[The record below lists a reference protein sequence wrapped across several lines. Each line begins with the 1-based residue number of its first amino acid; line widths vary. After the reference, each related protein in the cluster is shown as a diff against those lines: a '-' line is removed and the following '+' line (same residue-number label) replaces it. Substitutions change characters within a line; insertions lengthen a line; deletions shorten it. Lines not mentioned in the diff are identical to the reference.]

1 MNQTEKL
8 MARREAILQ
17 ELSGIEQMR
26 RGSVMEQYVETVRAD
41 GGKGRRGP
49 YFLYTFKEKKK
60 TISRR
65 ITRRDLVPAYRNQIE
80 AFRRFTE
87 LVSELTAIGEKL
99 GDLSIAQ
106 KHDVKKTKNSR
117 LRSKSR

>member
-8 MARREAILQ
+8 MARREAILR
-17 ELSGIEQMR
+17 EVSSIEQMR

-41 GGKGRRGP
+41 GSKGRRGP

-65 ITRRDLVPAYRNQIE
+65 ITRSDLVPVYRSQIE
-80 AFRRFTE
+80 SFRRFTE

-99 GDLSIAQ
+99 GDLSVTQ
-106 KHDVKKTKNSR
+106 KHDAKKTKNSR
-117 LRSKSR
+117 LRRKSR